1 MSNEFEPYNKQVK
14 NIEFTTWEYR
24 PSKGTEHSQPDEEE
38 LINELEAVRKEAFQK
53 GYTDGLQQAQE
64 EINTIKTE
72 LSKWLDLIQKPVQI
86 LDEQLTQE
94 IIQTIIWLSQHCVA
108 IELSVNT
115 DKLNDLLNKI
125 KGELPSLSG
134 KKSISMHPDDVQW
147 IKEAFSDSNI
157 PGLHELL
164 LPDPALNRGD
174 FYLQGEHSELD
185 GRIQTRF
192 TTLFNEYIN
201 KESIIQMGVTQE
213 Q

>member
-1 MSNEFEPYNKQVK
+1 MSNEFEPYNKEVK
-14 NIEFTTWEYR
+14 KIEFTTWKYQV
-24 PSKGTEHSQPDEEE
+24 SKDAEHSPSDEEE
-38 LINELEAVRKEAFQK
+38 LINELEAVKQEAFQK
-53 GYTDGLQQAQE
+53 GYADGLQQAQE
-64 EINTIKTE
+64 EINAIKAE

-108 IELSVNT
+108 VELSVNP

-147 IKEAFSDSNI
+147 IKEVFSESNI

-164 LPDPALNRGD
+164 VADPALNRGD

-201 KESIIQMGVTQE
+201 KENIIPMGVSQE
-213 Q
+213 

>member
-1 MSNEFEPYNKQVK
+1 MSNEFEPYNKEVK
-14 NIEFTTWEYR
+14 KIEFTTWKYQVSNDAEN
-24 PSKGTEHSQPDEEE
+24 SLSDEEE
-38 LINELEAVRKEAFQK
+38 LINELEVVKQEAFQK
-53 GYTDGLQQAQE
+53 GYADGFQQAQE
-64 EINTIKTE
+64 EINAIKVE

-108 IELSVNT
+108 VELSVNP

-125 KGELPSLSG
+125 KGELPSLTG
-134 KKSISMHPDDVQW
+134 KKSISMHPDDVRW
-147 IKEAFSDSNI
+147 IKEVFSESNI

-164 LPDPALNRGD
+164 VADPALNRGD

-201 KESIIQMGVTQE
+201 KENIIPMGVSQE
-213 Q
+213 

>member
-14 NIEFTTWEYR
+14 NIEFTTWEYQ

-53 GYTDGLQQAQE
+53 GYADGLQQAQE
-64 EINTIKTE
+64 EINTIKAE

-147 IKEAFSDSNI
+147 IKEAFPESNI

-164 LPDPALNRGD
+164 VADPALNRGD

-192 TTLFNEYIN
+192 NTLFNEYIN

>member
-14 NIEFTTWEYR
+14 NIEFTTWEYQ
-24 PSKGTEHSQPDEEE
+24 PSKGTEQSQPDEEE

-53 GYTDGLQQAQE
+53 GYADGLQQAQE
-64 EINTIKTE
+64 EINTIKAE

-94 IIQTIIWLSQHCVA
+94 IIQTIIWLSQHCIG
-108 IELSVNT
+108 IELSINP

-201 KESIIQMGVTQE
+201 KESIIQIGVSQE
-213 Q
+213 

>member
-1 MSNEFEPYNKQVK
+1 MSNEFEPYNKEVK
-14 NIEFTTWEYR
+14 KIEFTTWKYQI
-24 PSKGTEHSQPDEEE
+24 SKDTEHSQSDEEE
-38 LINELEAVRKEAFQK
+38 LINELEAVKQEAFQK
-53 GYTDGLQQAQE
+53 GYADGFQQAQE
-64 EINTIKTE
+64 EINAIKEE

-108 IELSVNT
+108 VELTVNP

-125 KGELPSLSG
+125 KSDLPSLSG

-147 IKEAFSDSNI
+147 IKDVFSESTI

-164 LPDPALNRGD
+164 VADPELNRGD

-201 KESIIQMGVTQE
+201 KENIIQMGASQE
-213 Q
+213 

>member
-1 MSNEFEPYNKQVK
+1 MSNEFEPYNKEVK
-14 NIEFTTWEYR
+14 KIEFTTWKYQV
-24 PSKGTEHSQPDEEE
+24 SKDAEHSQSDEEE
-38 LINELEAVRKEAFQK
+38 LINELEAVKQEAFQK
-53 GYTDGLQQAQE
+53 GYADGFQQAQE
-64 EINTIKTE
+64 EINIIKAE

-108 IELSVNT
+108 VELSVNP

-147 IKEAFSDSNI
+147 IKEVFSESNI

-164 LPDPALNRGD
+164 VADPTLNRGD

-201 KESIIQMGVTQE
+201 KENIIPMGVSQE
-213 Q
+213 